1 MVNGMRCLYC
11 YKELKAGEVDYHAAC
26 AKKMFGAAQAPL
38 LPYDHS
44 QIRQL
49 AKSVIRT
56 QTTVPGVQAKLSM
69 DIQKIEHTTR
79 FTIVGLSGKYIVKP
93 QTEQYA
99 ELPENED
106 LTMHLAEIAGIAVVP
121 HCLARFADGR
131 LVYLSTRID
140 RTKRGEKIPM
150 EDLCQ
155 LSEQL
160 TEYKYRGSYEQISKV
175 LNRLSAA
182 PMLDVVNFWQVVLF
196 CWLTGNSDMH
206 LKNFSLYAPKGQ
218 HVLSPAYDLLNTLV
232 VMPSDP
238 EELALN
244 LNGKKRK
251 LTWRDWSAAMTR
263 SGVPDKVQQNMLKRF
278 MQVLPQWEETI
289 RSSFLSTD
297 MQQRYLSI
305 LHTRIEQLR
314 LSPFTFQK
322 V

>member
-1 MVNGMRCLYC
+1 MKCLYC
-11 YKELKAGEVDYHAAC
+11 YRELKSGEKDYHPSC
-26 AKKMFGAAQAPL
+26 AKKMFGTSEAPE

-56 QTTVPGVQAKLSM
+56 QTTVTGVQAKLSM

-79 FTIVGLSGKYIVKP
+79 FTIVGLSGKYILKP

-106 LTMHLAEIAGIAVVP
+106 LTMHLAEQVGIAVVP

-140 RTKRGEKIPM
+140 RTGKGEKIAM

-175 LNRLSAA
+175 INRLSAA

-196 CWLTGNSDMH
+196 SWLTGNSDMH

-218 HVLSPAYDLLNTLV
+218 HVLSPAYDLLNTLI
-232 VMPSDP
+232 VMPNDP

-251 LTWRDWSAAMTR
+251 ISWRDWSAAMTG
-263 SGVPDKVQQNMLKRF
+263 SGVPEKVQENMRKRF
-278 MQVLPQWEETI
+278 VQVFPQWEATI
-289 RSSFLSTD
+289 IHSFLSPALQD
-297 MQQRYLSI
+297 KYLTLVRS
-305 LHTRIEQLR
+305 R
-314 LSPFTFQK
+314 L
-322 V
+322 

>member
-1 MVNGMRCLYC
+1 MRCLYC
-11 YKELKAGEVDYHAAC
+11 YRELKSGEKDYHPSC
-26 AKKMFGAAQAPL
+26 AKKMFGTSETPE

-56 QTTVPGVQAKLSM
+56 QTTVTGVQAKLSM
-69 DIQKIEHTTR
+69 DIQKIEHTTQ
-79 FTIVGLSGKYIVKP
+79 FTIVGLSGKYILKP

-106 LTMHLAEIAGIAVVP
+106 LTMHLAEQAGIAVVP

-140 RTKRGEKIPM
+140 RTGKGEKIAM

-175 LNRLSAA
+175 INRLSAA

-196 CWLTGNSDMH
+196 SWLTGNSDMH

-218 HVLSPAYDLLNTLV
+218 HVLSPAYDLLNTLI
-232 VMPSDP
+232 VMPNDP

-251 LTWRDWSAAMTR
+251 ISWRDWSAAMTG
-263 SGVPDKVQQNMLKRF
+263 SGVPEKVQENMRKRF
-278 MQVLPQWEETI
+278 VQVFPQWEATI
-289 RSSFLSTD
+289 IHSFLSPALQD
-297 MQQRYLSI
+297 KYLALVRSR
-305 LHTRIEQLR
+305 LEQLA
-314 LSPFTFQK
+314 K
-322 V
+322 

>member
-1 MVNGMRCLYC
+1 MKCLYC
-11 YKELKAGEVDYHAAC
+11 YKDLKAGEVDYHAAC
-26 AKKMFGAAQAPL
+26 AKKMFGVTEAPEV
-38 LPYDHS
+38 PYDHS

-79 FTIVGLSGKYIVKP
+79 FTIVGLSGKFILKP

-106 LTMHLAEIAGIAVVP
+106 LTMHLAEQAGIAVVP
-121 HCLARFADGR
+121 HCLARFADG

-140 RTKRGEKIPM
+140 RTGKGEKIAM

-160 TEYKYRGSYEQISKV
+160 MEYKYRGSYEQVSKV
-175 LNRLSAA
+175 INRFSAA
-182 PMLDVVNFWQVVLF
+182 PMLDVVNFWQVVIF
-196 CWLTGNSDMH
+196 SWLTGNSDMH
-206 LKNFSLYAPKGQ
+206 LKNFSLYAPKGNY
-218 HVLSPAYDLLNTLV
+218 VLAPAYDLLNTLAV
-232 VMPSDP
+232 VPTDP

-251 LTWRDWSAAMTR
+251 IGWRDWSAAMTR
-263 SGVPDKVQQNMLKRF
+263 SGVPEKVQENMRKRF
-278 MQVLPQWEETI
+278 SAVLPQWEETI
-289 RSSFLSTD
+289 RSSFLSAE
-297 MQQRYLSI
+297 MQDLYLKI
-305 LHTRIEQLR
+305 VRTRMEQM
-314 LSPFTFQK
+314 K
-322 V
+322 NNKHI

>member
-1 MVNGMRCLYC
+1 MKCLCC
-11 YKELKAGEVDYHAAC
+11 YKELLPGQKDYHPAC
-26 AKKMFGAAQAPL
+26 AKKMFGTAEVPE

-44 QIRQL
+44 QVRQL

-69 DIQKIEHTTR
+69 DIQRVEHTTR
-79 FTIVGLSGKYIVKP
+79 FTIVGLQGRFILKP

-106 LTMHLAEIAGIAVVP
+106 LTMHLAEKAGIAVVP
-121 HCLARFADGR
+121 HCLARFADDR

-140 RTKRGEKIPM
+140 RTPKGEKVQM

-175 LNRLSAA
+175 INRLSSA

-196 CWLTGNSDMH
+196 SWLTGNSDMH
-206 LKNFSLYAPKGQ
+206 LKNFSLYAPKGN
-218 HVLSPAYDLLNTLV
+218 HVLSPAYDLVNTLV

-251 LTWRDWSAAMTR
+251 ISWRDWSAAMTR
-263 SGVPDKVQQNMLKRF
+263 SGVPEKVQENMRKRF
-278 MQVLPQWEETI
+278 VAVLPQWEETI
-289 RSSFLSTD
+289 RDSFLSAE
-297 MQQRYLSI
+297 MQEQYLAI
-305 LHTRIEQLR
+305 VRARMAMLE
-314 LSPFTFQK
+314 K
-322 V
+322 D

>member
-1 MVNGMRCLYC
+1 MRCLYC
-11 YKELKAGEVDYHAAC
+11 YRELKTGEKDYHPSC
-26 AKKMFGAAQAPL
+26 AKKMFGTPEAPE
-38 LPYDHS
+38 LPYGHS
-44 QIRQL
+44 QIHQL

-69 DIQKIEHTTR
+69 DIQRVEHTTR
-79 FTIVGLSGKYIVKP
+79 FTIVGLSGRYILKP

-106 LTMHLAEIAGIAVVP
+106 LTMHMAEQVGIAVVP

-140 RTKRGEKIPM
+140 RTGKGEKIAM

-160 TEYKYRGSYEQISKV
+160 TEYKYRGSYEQISKIV
-175 LNRLSAA
+175 NRLSAA

-196 CWLTGNSDMH
+196 SWLTGNSDMH
-206 LKNFSLYAPKGQ
+206 LKNFSLYAPKGK
-218 HVLSPAYDLLNTLV
+218 HVLSPAYDLLNTLIV
-232 VMPSDP
+232 VPSDP

-251 LTWRDWSAAMTR
+251 ISWRDWSAAMTL
-263 SGVPDKVQQNMLKRF
+263 SGVPEKVQENMRKRF
-278 MQVLPQWEETI
+278 VQAFPQWEETI
-289 RSSFLSTD
+289 LHSFLTPE
-297 MQQRYLSI
+297 MQEKYLTIVRS
-305 LHTRIEQLR
+305 R
-314 LSPFTFQK
+314 LEK
-322 V
+322 LAK

>member
-1 MVNGMRCLYC
+1 MKCLCC
-11 YKELKAGEVDYHAAC
+11 YKELLPGQKDYHPAC
-26 AKKMFGAAQAPL
+26 AKKMFGTTEVPD

-44 QIRQL
+44 QVRQL

-69 DIQKIEHTTR
+69 DIQRVEHTTR
-79 FTIVGLSGKYIVKP
+79 FTIVGLQGRFILKP

-106 LTMHLAEIAGIAVVP
+106 LTMHLAEQAGIAVVP
-121 HCLARFADGR
+121 HCLARFADDR

-140 RTKRGEKIPM
+140 RTPKGEKVPM
-150 EDLCQ
+150 EDMCQ

-175 LNRLSAA
+175 INRLSSA

-196 CWLTGNSDMH
+196 SWLTGNSDMH
-206 LKNFSLYAPKGQ
+206 LKNFSLYAPKGN
-218 HVLSPAYDLLNTLV
+218 HVLAPAYDLVNTLV
-232 VMPSDP
+232 VMPNDP

-251 LTWRDWSAAMTR
+251 IGWLDWSAAMTR
-263 SGVPDKVQQNMLKRF
+263 SGVPEKVQENIRKRF
-278 MQVLPQWEETI
+278 VAVLPQWEETI
-289 RSSFLSTD
+289 RNSFLSEETQEQY
-297 MQQRYLSI
+297 MAIVKMRMSNILLS
-305 LHTRIEQLR
+305 
-314 LSPFTFQK
+314 
-322 V
+322 

>member
-1 MVNGMRCLYC
+1 MKCLCCYRPLLPGQVN
-11 YKELKAGEVDYHAAC
+11 YHPAC
-26 AKKMFGAAQAPL
+26 AKRMFGSTESPE

-44 QIRQL
+44 QVRQL

-69 DIQKIEHTTR
+69 DIQRLAHTAR
-79 FTIVGLSGKYIVKP
+79 FTIVGLQGRFILKP

-106 LTMHLAEIAGIAVVP
+106 LTMHLAEQVGIAVVP
-121 HCLARFADGR
+121 HCLARFRDNK
-131 LVYLSTRID
+131 LVYLSSRID
-140 RTKRGEKIPM
+140 RTPKGEKIPM

-175 LNRLSAA
+175 IHRLSSA

-196 CWLTGNSDMH
+196 SWLTGNSDMH
-206 LKNFSLYAPKGQ
+206 LKNFSLYAPKGYFVQ
-218 HVLSPAYDLLNTLV
+218 SPAYDLVNTLAV
-232 VMPSDP
+232 LPSDP

-251 LTWRDWSAAMTR
+251 ITWHDFTEAMTR
-263 SGVPDKVQQNMLKRF
+263 SDVPEKVQKNMRNQFLAI
-278 MQVLPQWEETI
+278 QPAWEETI
-289 RSSFLSTD
+289 RGSFLSPE
-297 MQQRYLSI
+297 MQQKYLAI
-305 LHTRIEQLR
+305 LSARMTCLR
-314 LSPFTFQK
+314 KNPQ
-322 V
+322 

>member
-1 MVNGMRCLYC
+1 MKCLYC
-11 YKELKAGEVDYHAAC
+11 YRELKSGEKDYHPSC
-26 AKKMFGAAQAPL
+26 AKKMFGTSEAPE

-56 QTTVPGVQAKLSM
+56 QTTVTGVQAKLSM

-79 FTIVGLSGKYIVKP
+79 FTIVGLSGKYILKP

-106 LTMHLAEIAGIAVVP
+106 LTMHLAEQAGIAVVP

-140 RTKRGEKIPM
+140 RTGKGEKIAM

-175 LNRLSAA
+175 INRLSAA

-196 CWLTGNSDMH
+196 SWLTGNSDMH

-218 HVLSPAYDLLNTLV
+218 HVLSPAYDLLNTLI
-232 VMPSDP
+232 VMPNDP

-251 LTWRDWSAAMTR
+251 ISWRDWSAAMTG
-263 SGVPDKVQQNMLKRF
+263 SGVPEKVQENMRKRF
-278 MQVLPQWEETI
+278 VQVFPQWEATI
-289 RSSFLSTD
+289 IHSFLSPALQD
-297 MQQRYLSI
+297 KYLALVRSR
-305 LHTRIEQLR
+305 LEQLA
-314 LSPFTFQK
+314 K
-322 V
+322 